1 MMTTHLLDPVQAA
14 VDWLFTLDPVLVYA
28 VTGLFTALETTAF
41 IGLVVPGDAVA
52 LLAGSTVTNGLAYA
66 AVIVAATLGSLA
78 GETGGYLLGRL
89 VGPRLRHSR
98 LGRRL
103 GEERWSRAQSY
114 LNGDGARALVAVR
127 FVAVL
132 HAVVPL
138 VAGTVRMPYRRFAGW
153 SALGALAWS
162 TLFTTV
168 GMLAGSAYRQYDRVG
183 LVVTGTV
190 LAAFALGGLLK
201 RLAGRSDGA
210 RARRARKRDARRAS
224 GRLEQVPSQRAQ
236 AVQVGEV
243 VGEQGH
249 LNARGAEPG
258 DRGQERVDALL
269 LGAGLRGPVGVM
281 VEQRGE

>member
-1 MMTTHLLDPVQAA
+1 MTTHLLDPVQAA
-14 VDWLFTLDPVLVYA
+14 VDWLFTLDPLLVYA

-162 TLFTTV
+162 MLFTTV
-168 GMLAGSAYRQYDRVG
+168 GMLAGSAYREYDRVG

-201 RLAGRSDGA
+201 RLVRRSDGA
-210 RARRARKRDARRAS
+210 RARRARERGARSAS
-224 GRLEQVPSQRAQ
+224 GRLEQVPSQGAQ

-249 LNARGAEPG
+249 LDARGAEPG

-281 VEQRGE
+281 AEQRGE